1 MYKKLPQ
8 SVSPPV
14 PFSLIL
20 SLSLSL
26 ILAFNLSFASPSLS
40 SHECS
45 VVSPSQRSHLRC
57 HFSGVKAEHFLNGE
71 ITCVSPGSPLSA
83 APPLSALTHT
93 HTHTQRAVKSPSLG
107 CRLTLSC
114 LVKTTARCSECRC
127 LKSWAHQTDGFT
139 GVTPWW
145 PPGALVQRWYQAPA
159 PLPLAQEQE
168 ALAHT
173 GEDWDSFHTTSLSV
187 CAGHREVAGSG
198 HIFCRL
204 HYRTHQRKYDLNL

>member
-93 HTHTQRAVKSPSLG
+93 HTHTQRAVKSPSEDQLKKVTSQKRDRQG
-107 CRLTLSC
+107 GAEREKEAQAQTSEKRPWAVACRTISG
-114 LVKTTARCSECRC
+114 VK
-127 LKSWAHQTDGFT
+127 
-139 GVTPWW
+139 
-145 PPGALVQRWYQAPA
+145 QRVS
-159 PLPLAQEQE
+159 
-168 ALAHT
+168 T
-173 GEDWDSFHTTSLSV
+173 
-187 CAGHREVAGSG
+187 
-198 HIFCRL
+198 
-204 HYRTHQRKYDLNL
+204 